1 MPGYR
6 YRNMY
11 YLTGLPGWMRF
22 GFSPGWG
29 TLPPGAQ
36 YLLTGSWPT
45 YQANYAWQNMPQNPP
60 FSSYG
65 ISQLDKEQELQL
77 LRQQAEGLKR
87 QLEQIERRINELKN
101 E

>member
-1 MPGYR
+1 MRGHR

-36 YLLTGSWPT
+36 YFMSGNFPT
-45 YQANYAWQNMPQNPP
+45 WQTNYAFKNISVSNVSPP
-60 FSSYG
+60 SGVF
-65 ISQLDKEQELQL
+65 QLDRQQELKI
-77 LRQQAEGLKR
+77 LKMEAQNLKT
-87 QLEQIERRINELKN
+87 QLEQIEKRIKEL
-101 E
+101 ES